1 MPEYFMEQLSG
12 DYEAGSLIL
21 FEKALLGQAGQD
33 GV

>member
-12 DYEAGSLIL
+12 DYEAGLLII
-21 FEKALLGQAGQD
+21 FGKVLLNRAGQG